1 MGSLLQD
8 KIALVTGASR
18 GIGRAVAIK
27 LAEEGAHIIAIS
39 KSTGALEELDDN
51 IKEKGG
57 SATLLPM
64 NLNRLDDVDKLGP
77 TIAERFGKL
86 DILVGNAGILGPLSP
101 VGHISPQDWEK
112 VMKLNFMTN
121 VHLVRTLD
129 PLLRQ
134 SKAGRIVFTTSAIA
148 DDTPAY
154 WGPYAASK
162 AALNAFVK
170 TYAAE
175 TMDTNMRINAL
186 HPGAVDT
193 KMMKEAFPGGPD
205 FKIKAPEDVA
215 DDFLSLVID
224 GCPHHGHIIKL
235 P

>member
-1 MGSLLQD
+1 MGTSLKD

-18 GIGRAVAIK
+18 GIGEAVAIR
-27 LAEEGAHIIAIS
+27 LAEEGAHIIAIA
-39 KSTGALEELDDN
+39 KSTGALEELDDK
-51 IKEKGG
+51 IKAKGG
-57 SATLLPM
+57 RATLLPM

-86 DILVGNAGILGPLSP
+86 DILVGNAGMLGPLSP
-101 VGHISPQDWEK
+101 APHIAPQDWEK
-112 VMKLNFMTN
+112 VLKLNFMVN

-175 TMDTNMRINAL
+175 TMQTNMRINAL
-186 HPGAVDT
+186 HPGAVQT
-193 KMMKEAFPGGPD
+193 KMMREAFPGGTD
-205 FKIKAPEDVA
+205 FETKNPEDVA
-215 DDFLSLVID
+215 DDFLSLVIEN
-224 GCPHHGHIIKL
+224 CPHHGHIIKL

>member
-1 MGSLLQD
+1 MGSSLQD
-8 KIALVTGASR
+8 KIALITGASR
-18 GIGRAVAIK
+18 GIGEAVAIR

-39 KSTGALEELDDN
+39 KSTGALEELDDK
-51 IKEKGG
+51 IQAKGG

-86 DILVGNAGILGPLSP
+86 DILVANAGMLGPLSP
-101 VGHISPQDWEK
+101 IHHVKPEDWEK
-112 VMKLNFMTN
+112 IMKLNFMTN
-121 VHLVRTLD
+121 VRLVRTLD

-134 SKAGRIVFTTSAIA
+134 SQTGRIVFTTSAIA

-162 AALNAFVK
+162 AALNAFMK

-175 TMDTNMRINAL
+175 TMDTNLRINAL
-186 HPGAVDT
+186 HPGGVNT

-205 FKIKAPEDVA
+205 FKVKEPEEVA
-215 DDFLSLVID
+215 DDFLSLVQD
-224 GCPHHGHIIKL
+224 NCPHHGHIIKL